1 MKRLRKGVTELDLL
15 RDLMLGGRHSRQTAV
30 RLGISFPT
38 ADRWL
43 ESLMTVPG
51 VRRIRPEYERA
62 GRAAYEGFFTAKGV
76 HDETPWEKLV
86 WGEKYAWCEAARAAR
101 ATT

>member
-1 MKRLRKGVTELDLL
+1 VKRLHKGVTELDLL

-43 ESLMTVPG
+43 ESLLMVPG
-51 VRRIRPEYERA
+51 VRKTKIGKTTWYEWKPPEWCRKEILREAERS
-62 GRAAYEGFFTAKGV
+62 GRLRGV
-76 HDETPWEKLV
+76 
-86 WGEKYAWCEAARAAR
+86 R
-101 ATT
+101 

>member
-1 MKRLRKGVTELDLL
+1 VKRLRKGVTELDLL

-51 VRRIRPEYERA
+51 VRRTKVGKVTWYEWEPTKAMLVEAERSWRA
-62 GRAAYEGFFTAKGV
+62 R
-76 HDETPWEKLV
+76 
-86 WGEKYAWCEAARAAR
+86 
-101 ATT
+101 